1 MFLTENRSHS
11 WVWILFCLVA
21 LMGCAPQPAARV
33 LLEVDGA
40 RRLVPV
46 GELQTVGDLLTAQG
60 ITLAGRDRVE
70 PPSFTLL
77 TPNLAIRIIRVVER
91 EIPEEETIP
100 FGRETRRDA
109 SLPQGESRLLQLGTN
124 GREEIIVR
132 VTLENGVELSRE
144 VVTRQV
150 VTAPINEVYV
160 IGTKGSG
167 TPVPISGTIVYLQ
180 QGNAWLMREDSSRKR
195 ALTLTGDLD
204 GLVFALSADGRWLL
218 FTREP
223 IGGASGQGGPLN
235 SLWLLDTRIV
245 NEEPRPL
252 EIENVLWADW
262 QPCPAA
268 EECPLQV
275 AFSTGVR
282 VPTPPG
288 WRANN
293 DLQRFG
299 MNTDGV
305 RGEVVPVVGTSLPV
319 FGWWGRQW
327 AWSPTGREIAWGD
340 ATRLG
345 IVALESR
352 QERVLAQFQ
361 PFETEAAWVWTPQLS
376 WSPDGQY
383 LVATIHRAEDN
394 ITPED
399 STRFDLLRFEPSRN
413 QFVALEENVGPFA
426 MPLWANSSQI
436 LFGQVEDPSHP
447 VTSRYTIMARL
458 GTGTPQPLF
467 PAADQPG
474 VDIPATVANPS
485 GDAILLLWQEDIYLL
500 SLANPTPLPLTNEG
514 GASHARWSR

>member
-1 MFLTENRSHS
+1 MNLRLSLPRC
-11 WVWILFCLVA
+11 VWILLFLLTLV
-21 LMGCAPQPAARV
+21 GCTPEPAARV
-33 LLEVDGA
+33 FIEVDGA
-40 RRLVPV
+40 RRLVAV
-46 GELQTVGDLLTAQG
+46 GDLQTVGDVLTQQD
-60 ITLAGRDRVE
+60 ITLGLQDRVE

-77 TPNLAIRIIRVVER
+77 TPNLAIRVVRVLER
-91 EIPEEETIP
+91 EIPEEQTIP

-124 GREEIIVR
+124 GREAITVR
-132 VTLENGVELSRE
+132 VTLENGVEVSREVVSRE
-144 VVTRQV
+144 VVT
-150 VTAPINEVYV
+150 TPINEVYV

-167 TPVPISGTIVYLQ
+167 TPVTISGTIVYLQ

-204 GLVFALSADGRWLL
+204 GLVFALSPDGRWLL

-252 EIENVLWADW
+252 DVENVLWADW

-268 EECPLQV
+268 ADCPLQV

-299 MNTDGV
+299 MNTDGA
-305 RGEVVPVVGTSLPV
+305 RGEVVPVISTSLPI

-327 AWSPTGREIAWGD
+327 AWSPTGQEIAWGD

-345 IVALESR
+345 VVALASR
-352 QERVLAQFQ
+352 EERVLAQFQ
-361 PFETEAAWVWTPQLS
+361 HFETEASWVWTPQIA

-383 LVATIHRAEDN
+383 LAATIHRADEG
-394 ITPED
+394 TAPED
-399 STRFDLLRFEPSRN
+399 STRFDLLRFEPSTN

-426 MPLWANSSQI
+426 MPSWVTSSRI
-436 LFGQVEDPSHP
+436 VFGQVEDRSNP
-447 VTSRYTIMARL
+447 VTSRYTIMARQ

-467 PAADQPG
+467 PAANQPG
-474 VDIPATVANPS
+474 VDVPVTVTNPT
-485 GDAILLLWQEDIYLL
+485 GDAILVLWQGDLYLL
-500 SLANPTPLPLTNEG
+500 SLTNPIPLPLTNEG
-514 GASHARWSR
+514 GTSHARWSR